1 MKRLLVLG
9 TAAVI
14 LGGCALPV
22 PVQIASWA
30 LDGLA
35 YLMTEKTMADHSISV
50 LAQKDCAVLRGLL
63 DDGDFCRN
71 YDDTAIM
78 VAGGGAGFVLIDD
91 GDDGVDRDQ
100 LGAPT
105 DNQETVDFDAASGTS
120 AGPLATDGAAATNA
134 RLIIDDGVQLTAVLT
149 YQPLVFEDGP
159 PVFFEDGPQFAG
171 YPLEIVVSPE
181 EAIAPVRQATRAD
194 NG

>member
-30 LDGLA
+30 LDGLS
-35 YLMTEKTMADHSISV
+35 YLMTEKTIADHGISV
-50 LAQKDCAVLRGLL
+50 LVQKDCAVLRGLL
-63 DDGDFCRN
+63 DDRDFCHD

-78 VAGGGAGFVLIDD
+78 VAGFMLIDD
-91 GDDGVDRDQ
+91 GDDGADRDQ

-105 DNQETVDFDAASGTS
+105 DNQATVDFDAA
-120 AGPLATDGAAATNA
+120 TNA
-134 RLIIDDGVQLTAVLT
+134 RPIIDDGVQLTAVLT
-149 YQPLVFEDGP
+149 
-159 PVFFEDGPQFAG
+159 
-171 YPLEIVVSPE
+171 
-181 EAIAPVRQATRAD
+181 
-194 NG
+194 